1 MVEAMPTLL
10 TLICQGETAAARRS
24 RFPLD
29 EPLAAQ
35 VPPQIQDLPQA
46 AYQAVWCAPQLAA
59 RQTAQALGLHGNVD
73 EALRDCDYGTWAGLP
88 LMQVMAED
96 SHHFAAWL
104 EGGAPPGGESAGQ
117 LIARCDRWLAQRMNA
132 GGRHCAVV
140 PAAVIRAIAVGLL
153 GAPVQALARL
163 DIHPLSISE
172 LSSDGRRWQLCQL
185 GRRVD

>member
-1 MVEAMPTLL
+1 MPTLL

-29 EPLAAQ
+29 EPLTAQ
-35 VPPQIQDLPQA
+35 VQQQIQHLPRAPA

-59 RQTAQALGLHGNVD
+59 RQTAQALGLHANVD
-73 EALRDCDYGTWAGLP
+73 EALRDSDYGAWAGLP

-104 EGGAPPGGESAGQ
+104 AGGAPPGGESAGQ

-140 PAAVIRAIAVGLL
+140 SAAVIRAIAVGLL